1 MITRIHRNTPDRP
14 YTNNHCSNAVY
25 TLPRHPEMP
34 TTWHVKV
41 ADIRLSR
48 NSRGSPQGVV
58 RSGVTEELVAMQ
70 VEREPLKE
78 PSDVEDAVAPSLE
91 DLHAVVE
98 PLDKSARL
106 AILEVVRDLGHPP
119 VERPKKTLE
128 LSQPAYTHP
137 LVPAPHCALA
147 PGLRIVA
154 LEQCRQV
161 FPQVV
166 GLLERWRHG
175 EDPLEQLPL
184 LGLE

>member
-78 PSDVEDAVAPSLE
+78 PSDVEDAAAPSLE
-91 DLHAVVE
+91 DLRAGVE

-106 AILEVVRDLGHPP
+106 AILVILAQPP
-119 VERPKKTLE
+119 KTLNE
-128 LSQPAYTHP
+128 MGWGASRTGIPQTHRRACQGK
-137 LVPAPHCALA
+137 VC
-147 PGLRIVA
+147 
-154 LEQCRQV
+154 
-161 FPQVV
+161 FN
-166 GLLERWRHG
+166 
-175 EDPLEQLPL
+175 
-184 LGLE
+184 